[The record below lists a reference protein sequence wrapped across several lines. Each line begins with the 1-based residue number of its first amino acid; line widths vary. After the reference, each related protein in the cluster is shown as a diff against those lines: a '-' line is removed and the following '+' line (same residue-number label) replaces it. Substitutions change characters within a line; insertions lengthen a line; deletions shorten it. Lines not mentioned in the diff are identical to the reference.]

1 MSEIDRLAAVIERL
15 RARDGCPWDSV
26 QTHESI
32 KAMCIEE
39 AAEVICGINILTQ
52 TGDAENLK
60 EELGDLLFQVLFHA
74 SLAQEEGLFTLEDKA
89 GREWQE
95 PYLRAALKEAKELIE
110 VAERRK
116 GFRKGYKMAENTN
129 KMDYELALEAVR
141 ERTDFVPKVGIVLGS
156 GLGGLADDI
165 EVVTRIP
172 YSELEGFPRSTVEGH
187 KGEYIFGYI
196 DSVPVV
202 LMNGRVHYYEG
213 YPMQK
218 VVLPV
223 RVMALLGVEVI
234 ILTNAAGGLNK
245 DFHPGTLMCI
255 NDQNTAFVP
264 SPLIGPNDSRLG
276 VRFPDVSAI
285 YDKDLQ
291 ALLHKTADDLGI
303 DLADGVYLQITGPA
317 YETPNEVA
325 MYAMLGADAVGMSTG
340 CEGVALKHMGM
351 RIMGITCITDMA
363 IVNTTF
369 ETSHEE
375 IQKVANRAGKELQKL
390 VKEVVRRIGA

>member
-1 MSEIDRLAAVIERL
+1 MADNA
-15 RARDGCPWDSV
+15 
-26 QTHESI
+26 
-32 KAMCIEE
+32 
-39 AAEVICGINILTQ
+39 
-52 TGDAENLK
+52 NLK
-60 EELGDLLFQVLFHA
+60 
-74 SLAQEEGLFTLEDKA
+74 
-89 GREWQE
+89 
-95 PYLRAALKEAKELIE
+95 
-110 VAERRK
+110 
-116 GFRKGYKMAENTN
+116 
-129 KMDYELALEAVR
+129 DYELALNAVR

-196 DSVPVV
+196 DSIPVV
-202 LMNGRVHYYEG
+202 LMNGRVHFYEG

-245 DFHPGTLMCI
+245 NFHPGTLMCI

-264 SPLIGPNDSRLG
+264 SPLIGPNDDRLG

-291 ALLHKTADDLGI
+291 ELLHKTADDLGI
-303 DLADGVYLQITGPA
+303 ELEDGVYLQITGPA
-317 YETPNEVA
+317 YHLHN
-325 MYAMLGADAVGMSTG
+325 GHGHR
-340 CEGVALKHMGM
+340 KHDF
-351 RIMGITCITDMA
+351 RD
-363 IVNTTF
+363 F
-369 ETSHEE
+369 P
-375 IQKVANRAGKELQKL
+375 
-390 VKEVVRRIGA
+390 

>member
-1 MSEIDRLAAVIERL
+1 MLPRGARVSSRNNIKEGPERIQKGEKMGDFNVLADYEQALAAV
-15 RARDGCPWDSV
+15 
-26 QTHESI
+26 
-32 KAMCIEE
+32 
-39 AAEVICGINILTQ
+39 
-52 TGDAENLK
+52 
-60 EELGDLLFQVLFHA
+60 
-74 SLAQEEGLFTLEDKA
+74 
-89 GREWQE
+89 REH
-95 PYLRAALKEAKELIE
+95 
-110 VAERRK
+110 
-116 GFRKGYKMAENTN
+116 
-129 KMDYELALEAVR
+129 
-141 ERTDFVPKVGIVLGS
+141 TDFVPKIGIVLGS

-196 DSVPVV
+196 DSVPGV

-223 RVMALLGVEVI
+223 RVMALMGVEAI

-245 DFHPGTLMCI
+245 NFHPGTLMCI
-255 NDQNTAFVP
+255 TDQNTAFVP

-285 YDKDLQ
+285 YDKELQ
-291 ALLHKTADDLGI
+291 ALLHKTAEELGI
-303 DLADGVYLQITGPA
+303 ELEDGVYLQITGPA

-325 MYAMLGADAVGMSTG
+325 MYALLGADAVGMSTG
-340 CEGVALKHMGM
+340 CEGVALCHMGM
-351 RIMGITCITDMA
+351 RVLGITCITDMA

-375 IQKVANRAGKELQKL
+375 IQKVANRAGKQLQKL
-390 VKEVVRRIGA
+390 VKAVVKKI

>member
-1 MSEIDRLAAVIERL
+1 MLPRGARVSNRNNIKEGPKRIQKGEKMGDFNVLADYEQALAAV
-15 RARDGCPWDSV
+15 
-26 QTHESI
+26 
-32 KAMCIEE
+32 
-39 AAEVICGINILTQ
+39 
-52 TGDAENLK
+52 
-60 EELGDLLFQVLFHA
+60 
-74 SLAQEEGLFTLEDKA
+74 
-89 GREWQE
+89 REH
-95 PYLRAALKEAKELIE
+95 
-110 VAERRK
+110 
-116 GFRKGYKMAENTN
+116 
-129 KMDYELALEAVR
+129 
-141 ERTDFVPKVGIVLGS
+141 TDFVPKIGIVLGS

-223 RVMALLGVEVI
+223 RVMALMGVEAI

-245 DFHPGTLMCI
+245 NFHPGTLMCI
-255 NDQNTAFVP
+255 TDQNTAFVP

-285 YDKDLQ
+285 YDKELQ
-291 ALLHKTADDLGI
+291 ALLHKTAEELGI
-303 DLADGVYLQITGPA
+303 ELEDGVYLQITGPA
-317 YETPNEVA
+317 YETPNEVV
-325 MYAMLGADAVGMSTG
+325 MYALLGADAVGMSTG
-340 CEGVALKHMGM
+340 CEGVALCHMGM
-351 RIMGITCITDMA
+351 RVLGITCITDMA

-375 IQKVANRAGKELQKL
+375 IQKVANRAGKQLQKL
-390 VKEVVRRIGA
+390 VKAVVKKI